1 MNDKAMAHPKVQGR
15 TQVATRH
22 NGFDTDPV
30 RSVASTWDVD
40 FVKLSPTLNMT
51 LLVRTEH
58 PVEEYHNIATALMSA
73 DHVHAEQVGFVQK
86 ASSPG
91 AHARLHM
98 AAGEFCGNAC
108 MALAVLNASEQ
119 ALGRGGRT
127 QVVLEAS
134 GAENVVRCEVER
146 RDTDYYCRLH
156 MPLPQGVE
164 AFTPAGFGHLP
175 STLVTYDD
183 AVHVIVETDRI
194 DVDSKARAERLT
206 AQLAQTSNAPLVAVM
221 VYVPATGQLAP
232 LIHLPALG
240 SLIWESSCGSGTASV
255 GVHLARTT
263 RAAVSANVIQP
274 GGSMWV
280 GATLDR
286 GRVTDLQIAGSV
298 NIVAEGKAYVRV

>member
-1 MNDKAMAHPKVQGR
+1 M
-15 TQVATRH
+15 ATRTA
-22 NGFDTDPV
+22 GSDTDPV
-30 RSVASTWDVD
+30 RSVPSRWDVD

-51 LLVRTEH
+51 LLVRTVH
-58 PVEEYHNIATALMSA
+58 PAEEYRDIATALMSA
-73 DHVHAEQVGFVQK
+73 GHVHAEQVGFVQK

-119 ALGRGGRT
+119 ALGREGRT
-127 QVVLEAS
+127 QIVLEAS

-146 RDTDYYCRLH
+146 RDTDYYCRLD
-156 MPLPQGVE
+156 MPLPRGAE
-164 AFTPAGFGHLP
+164 SFAPAEFGNLP

-194 DVDSKARAERLT
+194 DGGTKARAERLA
-206 AQLAQTSNAPLVAVM
+206 AQLARTNDAPLVAVM

-232 LIHLPALG
+232 LIHIPALG

-263 RAAVSANVIQP
+263 RAIVSANVIQP

-280 GATLDR
+280 GVTHER
-286 GRVTDLQIAGSV
+286 GQATDLQIAGIVS
-298 NIVAEGKAYVRV
+298 IVAEGKAYIRV